1 MSDANVQG
9 GCLCGRIRYEFNR
22 QLVLSA
28 AHCHCTDCQRA
39 TGSGKATIIFL
50 PTEALKITSTYQTYT
65 VVGSDG
71 SRVTRGFCS
80 RCGCPVISYTE
91 EDPGTRFIKAGS
103 LDEPSWV
110 VAESSFWT
118 ASAHSWSPIDPSL
131 PSFAGNP
138 S

>member
-1 MSDANVQG
+1 MNDANVQG

-22 QLVLSA
+22 QLALSA
-28 AHCHCTDCQRA
+28 SHCHCTDCQRA

-103 LDEPSWV
+103 LDDPSWV

-118 ASAHSWSPIDPSL
+118 SSAHSWSPIDPSL

>member
-22 QLVLSA
+22 RLVLSA